1 VELAV
6 LRRYEHLIEDACP
19 YPPPEIEL
27 SFRHMFGALG
37 AYARGRIFCFVTSE
51 GLAVKLDDYG
61 QGELRETAPEART
74 LSWTTK
80 YLIAPPAIVDDPS
93 QLGDW
98 LGRSIE
104 YVLSLPVEKKAK
116 GRR

>member
-1 VELAV
+1 MELAA
-6 LRRYEHLIEDACP
+6 LRQYERQIEEACP
-19 YPPPEIEL
+19 FPPPEVEL

-37 AYARGRIFCFVTSE
+37 AYVRGRIFCFVTSE

-61 QGELRETAPEART
+61 QGELREDAPDARN

-80 YLIAPPAIVDDPS
+80 YLIAPPAVVDDPA
-93 QLGDW
+93 QLSDW

-104 YVLSLPVEKKAK
+104 YVLSLPPEKKGK